1 MRLLITVLFLA
12 LMASVLVMLGGC
24 VSLPV
29 APPAEP
35 LKSLFP
41 KQEWT
46 DYVYQKCQ
54 SAAFTK
60 RPIAD
65 TWYSNTPENCVH
77 LMAAMAKYES
87 SFNPSATYKENFK
100 NSRGEYVIS
109 TGLFQVSYE
118 SSRGYG
124 FAGITTEQLK
134 DPYKNIDVAI
144 AIMDKWATADGTIDG
159 NGKSPYKG
167 ASKYWSC
174 LRVSGKLESVKA
186 TYKSMA
192 Q

>member
-1 MRLLITVLFLA
+1 MKTFITILFMTMMAFMLVA
-12 LMASVLVMLGGC
+12 LSGC
-24 VSLPV
+24 VSLPL
-29 APPAEP
+29 PEQ
-35 LKSLFP
+35 KITSLFP

-46 DYVYQKCQ
+46 DYVYEKCK

-60 RPIAD
+60 IPMGD
-65 TWYSNTPENCVH
+65 SWYKNTPENCVH

-87 SFNPSATYKENFK
+87 SFNASSTYKESFK
-100 NSRGEYVIS
+100 NGRGEYVIS

-144 AIMDKWATADGTIDG
+144 AILNKWATADGVIAG
-159 NGKSPYKG
+159 SGKSPYRGG
-167 ASKYWSC
+167 ARYWSV
-174 LRVSGKLESVKA
+174 LRASGKLESVKKL
-186 TYKSMA
+186 YA
-192 Q
+192 QYAK

>member
-1 MRLLITVLFLA
+1 MKTIVTALFMA
-12 LMASVLVMLGGC
+12 LMAWFLVMMGGC

-29 APPAEP
+29 PEQ
-35 LKSLFP
+35 KITSLFP

-46 DYVYQKCQ
+46 DYVYEKCK

-60 RPIAD
+60 IPMGD
-65 TWYSNTPENCVH
+65 SWYKNTPENCVH

-87 SFNPSATYKENFK
+87 GFNPTSTYKESFK

-124 FAGITTEQLK
+124 FSGITTDQLK

-144 AIMDKWATADGTIDG
+144 AIIDKWATQDGVIAG
-159 NGKSPYKG
+159 SGKSPYKG
-167 ASKYWSC
+167 LSRYWST
-174 LRVSGKLESVKA
+174 LRSSGKLNEVKLLYA
-186 TYKSMA
+186 KWA
-192 Q
+192 K